1 MKPFRHHRP
10 HSYRTHCSEMTDHRE
25 LTFARLSAMN
35 VAVAPAHRALS
46 RAKISARNIDDR
58 LSKRGAPGL
67 IANQRRKDIA
77 FLQKQSASDA
87 DRFLAFTDVNP
98 AGDLAAAI
106 KADQFLLE
114 CAREQHPAKRL
125 EESLMR
131 RRFLSRGFFSALR
144 RLKHRPILRRI
155 DNRAQNFFI
164 VAADVLIGRV
174 VIVPRLARGHPERSE
189 GSHTRS
195 LDHTSY

>member
-1 MKPFRHHRP
+1 MKPFRHQRA
-10 HSYRTHCSEMTDHRE
+10 HSYRNHRAEVTDHRE
-25 LTFARLSAMN
+25 LTFARLSAVN
-35 VAVAPAHRALS
+35 VAVAPAHGSLS
-46 RAKISARNIDDR
+46 RAKISAGNIDDR

-67 IANQRRKDIA
+67 IANQRRKDVA

-87 DRFLAFTDVNP
+87 DRFLAFTDVNS

-131 RRFLSRGFFSALR
+131 RRFLSRRFLSVLR

-155 DNRAQNFFI
+155 DNRAQNFFARNGDQLTPGATGFLFAI
-164 VAADVLIGRV
+164 SVLGKGEL
-174 VIVPRLARGHPERSE
+174 PL
-189 GSHTRS
+189 
-195 LDHTSY
+195 